1 MALTSILLKIML
13 LIFFHENLL
22 DFRGL
27 EKYWKY
33 RPNHWKQGCWEDKRW
48 NPTSVT
54 ADSKKQTEKY
64 YLLKNF
70 RGSMKQTPRSSVL
83 RLRHG
88 VLPLAQ
94 FCYILKIHV
103 SKFDPCK

>member
-1 MALTSILLKIML
+1 ML

-54 ADSKKQTEKY
+54 ADSRKQTEKY

-70 RGSMKQTPRSSVL
+70 RSSMKQTPRS
-83 RLRHG
+83 
-88 VLPLAQ
+88 
-94 FCYILKIHV
+94 
-103 SKFDPCK
+103 